1 MPPFQTEI
9 SRLLLIKQTSTMAH
23 SRFPSNRTLN
33 VFLNYTG
40 GGTGKGLGREGGG
53 GRKGLAWNPELCTL
67 PTPGP

>member
-40 GGTGKGLGREGGG
+40 GGGDWEGTGEGGG
-53 GRKGLAWNPELCTL
+53 RGLRKGLA
-67 PTPGP
+67 